1 MPFFDDEGNEIDPS
15 TIPMPSLCDRCG
27 NQDDENEY
35 ILCTL
40 NRMDQVGENQ
50 FRCGAFVSRYGALD
64 DVIIE

>member
-1 MPFFDDEGNEIDPS
+1 
-15 TIPMPSLCDRCG
+15 MPSLCDRCG
-27 NQDDENEY
+27 KQDDENEY